1 MERWHEKDFW
11 VSFVNLPSVL
21 RLRELKAE
29 AIGQLVA
36 FSGTVT
42 RTSDVRPEL
51 LFGSFRCVDCGV
63 DCPNIEQDCRYT
75 IPSICANA
83 SCTNRDKWTL
93 KRETC
98 TFVDWQ
104 RVRVQENSEEVPAG
118 SLPRSIEV
126 ILRHE
131 AVEEARAGDKMI
143 FTGTLLV
150 VPQGA
155 PANMAGDRTEMGHG
169 RSGHG
174 EGISGIRTLGTRE
187 LYYRTVFI
195 ANSVVNTTNSS
206 EPSGD
211 AYDGASAIKCGI
223 GLCGDETG
231 RDILQSFSREERR
244 NFTLM
249 AEDPAIYDKFVRSIV
264 PTVHGHVDIK
274 RAIALMLFG
283 GVHKE
288 TNEGISLR
296 GDINVLVVGDP
307 SCAKSQFLKYISSFL
322 PRAVYTSGKSS
333 SAAGLTA
340 TVAKDVETGEYCIE
354 AGALMLAD
362 NGVCCIDE
370 FDKMDAKDQAAI
382 HEAMEQQTISLAK
395 AGINATLNAR
405 TSILA
410 AANPNGGRYDR
421 SKKLKHNLSLPP
433 AILSR
438 FDLVHVMIDEPDE
451 FRDYNL
457 ARHIVNLHQRQD
469 EAMNVDYTLQ
479 QLQSYIRFA
488 RSIRPKLTPEARQEI
503 VHAYMKLRQGDAQP
517 GSQTAYRITVRQL
530 EALVRLSEALARLH
544 CRSDVQPLHVKE
556 ARRLLSESIIAV
568 EARDLTFDED
578 SSYNRNVL
586 TNSDENEPAEL
597 SETRN
602 LVHDY
607 APQSGFGRR
616 SCLDGAISLPKS
628 AECGVNQTHSIV
640 EVKSPNSEP
649 QILMKSSRTISFK
662 RYQQIRNMLVKRM
675 RQHEFHQSEDFDRA
689 EHVAGLNGFA
699 SGMKQAD
706 LVTWYID
713 QVAAFEGISDSGKLL
728 DELRVVR
735 CIISRLVTQEGTLV
749 IIQEHSGA
757 KGHHYGN
764 VDPSNSSVISQVEGN
779 AQKVDDRVLAVNPNF
794 SFED

>member
-1 MERWHEKDFW
+1 
-11 VSFVNLPSVL
+11 
-21 RLRELKAE
+21 
-29 AIGQLVA
+29 
-36 FSGTVT
+36 
-42 RTSDVRPEL
+42 
-51 LFGSFRCVDCGV
+51 
-63 DCPNIEQDCRYT
+63 
-75 IPSICANA
+75 
-83 SCTNRDKWTL
+83 
-93 KRETC
+93 
-98 TFVDWQ
+98 
-104 RVRVQENSEEVPAG
+104 
-118 SLPRSIEV
+118 
-126 ILRHE
+126 
-131 AVEEARAGDKMI
+131 
-143 FTGTLLV
+143 
-150 VPQGA
+150 
-155 PANMAGDRTEMGHG
+155 
-169 RSGHG
+169 
-174 EGISGIRTLGTRE
+174 
-187 LYYRTVFI
+187 
-195 ANSVVNTTNSS
+195 
-206 EPSGD
+206 
-211 AYDGASAIKCGI
+211 
-223 GLCGDETG
+223 
-231 RDILQSFSREERR
+231 
-244 NFTLM
+244 
-249 AEDPAIYDKFVRSIV
+249 
-264 PTVHGHVDIK
+264 
-274 RAIALMLFG
+274 
-283 GVHKE
+283 
-288 TNEGISLR
+288 
-296 GDINVLVVGDP
+296 
-307 SCAKSQFLKYISSFL
+307 
-322 PRAVYTSGKSS
+322 
-333 SAAGLTA
+333 
-340 TVAKDVETGEYCIE
+340 
-354 AGALMLAD
+354 
-362 NGVCCIDE
+362 
-370 FDKMDAKDQAAI
+370 
-382 HEAMEQQTISLAK
+382 
-395 AGINATLNAR
+395 
-405 TSILA
+405 
-410 AANPNGGRYDR
+410 
-421 SKKLKHNLSLPP
+421 
-433 AILSR
+433 
-438 FDLVHVMIDEPDE
+438 
-451 FRDYNL
+451 
-457 ARHIVNLHQRQD
+457 
-469 EAMNVDYTLQ
+469 MNVDYTLQ

-597 SETRN
+597 SEARN

>member
-1 MERWHEKDFW
+1 M
-11 VSFVNLPSVL
+11 NLPSIL

-51 LFGSFRCVDCGV
+51 FLGSFRCVDCGI
-63 DCPNIEQDCRYT
+63 DCPNIQQDCRFT
-75 IPSICANA
+75 TPSNCANT

-93 KRETC
+93 KREDC

-104 RVRVQENSEEVPAG
+104 RVRVQESGEEVPAG
-118 SLPRSIEV
+118 SLPRSMEV

-143 FTGTLLV
+143 FTGTLLAV
-150 VPQGA
+150 LQGA
-155 PANMAGDRTEMGHG
+155 PANMAGDRTEMGNG
-169 RSGHG
+169 KAAHG
-174 EGISGIRTLGTRE
+174 EGKNSLRNLGTRE
-187 LYYRTVFI
+187 LFYKTVFI
-195 ANSVVNTTNSS
+195 ANSVINTTG
-206 EPSGD
+206 PSATRGGH
-211 AYDGASAIKCGI
+211 AHESADPFTHGI
-223 GLCGDETG
+223 GMCGDETSSK
-231 RDILQSFSREERR
+231 DVLQSFSREERR
-244 NFTLM
+244 NLTLM
-249 AEDPAIYDKFVRSIV
+249 ADDPAIYDKFVRSIV
-264 PTVHGHVDIK
+264 PTVHGHMDIK

-288 TNEGISLR
+288 TNEGINLR
-296 GDINVLVVGDP
+296 GDINVLIVGDP

-340 TVAKDVETGEYCIE
+340 TVAKDIETGEYCIE

-438 FDLVHVMIDEPDE
+438 FDLIHVMIDEPDE
-451 FRDYNL
+451 FRDYDL
-457 ARHIVNLHQRQD
+457 ARHIVSLHQRQD
-469 EAMNVDYTLQ
+469 EAMDVDYTLQ
-479 QLQSYIRFA
+479 QLRRYIRFA
-488 RSIRPKLTPEARQEI
+488 RSVRPKLTPEARQEI

-530 EALVRLSEALARLH
+530 EALIRLSEALARLH
-544 CRSDVQPLHVKE
+544 CRSDVQPSHVKE
-556 ARRLLSESIIAV
+556 ARRLLSESIVAV
-568 EARDLTFDED
+568 EAGELTLEDVAPLSNIKRSNPKVQDENLSAVPLEAVKIVHD
-578 SSYNRNVL
+578 HFSRVDGKHACLEGGITLPEPTERNGHHTSSPME
-586 TNSDENEPAEL
+586 TNSPI
-597 SETRN
+597 SE
-602 LVHDY
+602 V
-607 APQSGFGRR
+607 R
-616 SCLDGAISLPKS
+616 S
-628 AECGVNQTHSIV
+628 
-640 EVKSPNSEP
+640 
-649 QILMKSSRTISFK
+649 LMKVPMTIPFN
-662 RYQQIRNMLVKRM
+662 RYQQVRNMLVKHI
-675 RQHEFHQSEDFDRA
+675 RQHEVRSKDVDHA
-689 EHVAGLNGFA
+689 EHTTQHGCFA
-699 SGMKQAD
+699 PGMKQAD
-706 LVTWYID
+706 LIRWYID
-713 QVAAFEGISDSGKLL
+713 QVAVFEGITDSGKLL

-749 IIQEHSGA
+749 IVQDQSG
-757 KGHHYGN
+757 
-764 VDPSNSSVISQVEGN
+764 VEGGDEGN
-779 AQKVDDRVLAVNPNF
+779 GKPSLGSVVPQDERIAQGVDGRILAVNPNY